1 MGGFFVVIFF
11 FYDWLCPS
19 TLYSTSMVSN
29 SSLSKQ
35 IWEKNL
41 TNTVGRND

>member
-1 MGGFFVVIFF
+1 MVFSVGFGF

-19 TLYSTSMVSN
+19 THYSTSMVSN
-29 SSLSKQ
+29 SSSSKQ

-41 TNTVGRND
+41 TNTVGRDS